1 MLIPERVNSKW
12 IATLDDAAILDVET
26 TLHSD
31 FREQD
36 LLEKNKRGTRY
47 RMLEGPAVLVDAW
60 MRWQA
65 VSNEARRRG
74 LLVHR
79 RA

>member
-1 MLIPERVNSKW
+1 MQIPERVNSKW
-12 IATLDDAAILDVET
+12 MATLDDASILDAET
-26 TLHSD
+26 ILHTD

-36 LLEKNKRGTRY
+36 TLEKNKRGTRY

-65 VSNEARRRG
+65 VTNEARRRG
-74 LLVHR
+74 LPIR
-79 RA
+79 RRT